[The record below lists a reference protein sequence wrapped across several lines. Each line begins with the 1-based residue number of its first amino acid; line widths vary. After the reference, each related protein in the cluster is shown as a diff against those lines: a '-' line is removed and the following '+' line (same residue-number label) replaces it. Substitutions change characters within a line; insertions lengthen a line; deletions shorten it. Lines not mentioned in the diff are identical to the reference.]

1 MGRLI
6 DADNAYCVLTVN
18 YNHHTDIQH
27 KALKECLDRVKTE
40 EAISIGWIE
49 AEIKKLKAMDFEFAT
64 LTAEMIEAMLE
75 KWKKEQEHEIR
86 RY

>member
-6 DADNAYCVLTVN
+6 DAENAYCVLTVN

-40 EAISIGWIE
+40 KAIPVDWIE
-49 AEIKKLKAMDFEFAT
+49 AEIKKLRAMDFELAAM
-64 LTAEMIEAMLE
+64 TAGMIEAMLKRWE
-75 KWKKEQEHEIR
+75 KEQEGE
-86 RY
+86 